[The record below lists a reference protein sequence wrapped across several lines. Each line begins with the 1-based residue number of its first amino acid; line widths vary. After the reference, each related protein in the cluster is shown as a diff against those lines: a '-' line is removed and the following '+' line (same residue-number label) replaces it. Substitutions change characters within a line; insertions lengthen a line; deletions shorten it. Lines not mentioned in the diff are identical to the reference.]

1 MEAVA
6 DNSPRNESDLIVPPQ
21 TDPVA
26 IVDVWSRTAPK
37 YRRRAIIML
46 FLLWL
51 LFAGLCSFAFWLR
64 TGAPLPWTYDQYADL
79 MARSFMPTGQNQITL
94 ADFLSHPINVRDVPI
109 HAVIMGL
116 LFASLTSIPILVTIL
131 YRLPSAIVLCA
142 MVIFLAA
149 MPWLGLTVLLGCI
162 LSVLPAF
169 RFTFRYA
176 SALIG
181 LVPIAIYF
189 VSASWQPSTASTRSF
204 QNQALMYA
212 PWVLAL
218 LSSCV
223 ICAVALLIARLINYR
238 PGGIPPLL
246 TALFAIPVFLFH
258 TQVGRDELSY
268 RVLEVSIGPTGH
280 AMFAKLDAGMMAE
293 REAARSWSEA
303 QDTSFAELS
312 RHLFDR
318 YVDRALVDAETDR
331 LRAIDACDRFI
342 RDFPQSRYVANVLFL
357 KGQAQDHRL
366 IRSSLVQNQ
375 RIEYRNDS
383 PGLASLATWET
394 IRQQFPSSSLVAMA
408 LYKLAILQTRE
419 GKLTDA
425 LNLLNTL
432 LLRFDLAR
440 ATTQPR
446 TPPPD
451 ARNFVFQRTDP
462 TAGLGLDVPALVLQA
477 RRLRELIEACQGD
490 APRSF
495 QELFVA
501 VPKDAE
507 RTVHPVQLL
516 LWLDETDPAYASN
529 LRALIAHFPESI
541 TADFARIRLTMQEA
555 AISRRIDRF
564 RVLVSQLANRPS
576 AAQAMFCLAE
586 VLEDDNITDEAR
598 ARYDDLSRT
607 HPNSCWAQEAAAR
620 LATLSVA
627 EGSEDASSR

>member
-1 MEAVA
+1 MEATA
-6 DNSPRNESDLIVPPQ
+6 DNSAPSESALASPPH
-21 TDPVA
+21 DPAA

-37 YRRRAIIML
+37 YRRRAVIML
-46 FLLWL
+46 ILLWL
-51 LFAGLCSFAFWLR
+51 LFSGLCCFAFWLR
-64 TGAPLPWTYDQYADL
+64 TGVPLPWTHDQYAAL
-79 MARSFMPTGQNQITL
+79 MARSFMPAGQNQITL

-142 MVIFLAA
+142 MVMFLAA

-189 VSASWQPSTASTRSF
+189 VSASWQPAAASPRSF

-246 TALFAIPVFLFH
+246 TALFAIPVLLFH

-268 RVLEVSIGPTGH
+268 RVLEESIGPAGH
-280 AMFAKLDAGMMAE
+280 SMFAKLDAGMMAE

-303 QDTSFAELS
+303 RETSFAELS
-312 RHLFDR
+312 RHLFEK
-318 YVDRALVDAETDR
+318 YVERALVEAETDR
-331 LRAIDACDRFI
+331 LRAIESCDRFI
-342 RDFPQSRYVANVLFL
+342 REFPQSRYVANVLFL
-357 KGQAQDHRL
+357 KGQVQDHRL
-366 IRSSLVQNQ
+366 IRSSLDRNQ

-394 IRQQFPSSSLVAMA
+394 IRQQFPSSSLGAMA
-408 LYKLAILQTRE
+408 MYKLAILQARQ
-419 GKLTDA
+419 GKLTEA
-425 LNLLNTL
+425 LNLLSAL
-432 LLRFDLAR
+432 LLRYDLAR

-446 TPPPD
+446 MPPPD

-462 TAGLGLDVPALVLQA
+462 TAGLGLDVSGLVVQA

-490 APRSF
+490 APRPYG
-495 QELFVA
+495 ELFVTTE
-501 VPKDAE
+501 E
-507 RTVHPVQLL
+507 RGDQSVHPLQLL
-516 LWLDETDPAYASN
+516 LGMDETDSAYATN

-576 AAQAMFCLAE
+576 AAQALFCLAE

-598 ARYDDLSRT
+598 TRYDDLART
-607 HPNSCWAQEAAAR
+607 YPNSCWAQEASVR

-627 EGSEDASSR
+627 EGADDAPGS

>member
-1 MEAVA
+1 MEGVA
-6 DNSPRNESDLIVPPQ
+6 ENANRNESGLDVLPPV
-21 TDPVA
+21 DPA
-26 IVDVWSRTAPK
+26 DIVDVWSRTAPK
-37 YRRRAIIML
+37 YRRRAVIML
-46 FLLWL
+46 ILLWL
-51 LFAGLCSFAFWLR
+51 LFAGLCCFAFWLR
-64 TGAPLPWTYDQYADL
+64 TGVPLPWSYDHYAAL
-79 MARSFMPTGQNQITL
+79 MARSFIPAGQDQITL

-131 YRLPSAIVLCA
+131 YRLPSAVVLCA

-149 MPWLGLTVLLGCI
+149 MPWLGLTVLLGCV

-169 RFTFRYA
+169 RFSFRYA

-189 VSASWQPSTASTRSF
+189 VSASWQPASTSPRSF

-246 TALFAIPVFLFH
+246 TALFAIPVLLFH

-268 RVLEVSIGPTGH
+268 RVLEESIGPAGRTL
-280 AMFAKLDAGMMAE
+280 FARVDAGMLAE
-293 REAARSWSEA
+293 REAARSWSDA
-303 QDTSFAELS
+303 RDTSFAELS
-312 RHLFDR
+312 RQLLGQFI
-318 YVDRALVDAETDR
+318 DRALVDAESDR
-331 LRAIDACDRFI
+331 LRAIESCDRFI
-342 RDFPQSRYVANVLFL
+342 REFPQSRYVANVLFL
-357 KGQAQDHRL
+357 KGQVQDYRL
-366 IRSSLVQNQ
+366 VGSSLARNQ

-383 PGLASLATWET
+383 PSLASLATWET
-394 IRQQFPSSSLVAMA
+394 IRQQFPASSLSAVA
-408 LYKLAILQTRE
+408 LYKLAILHARQ

-425 LNLLNTL
+425 LELLNSL

-446 TPPPD
+446 MPPPD

-462 TAGLGLDVPALVLQA
+462 TAGLGLDVAGLVLQA
-477 RRLRELIEACQGD
+477 RRLRELIESSQGD
-490 APRSF
+490 APRPYDEVF
-495 QELFVA
+495 EV
-501 VPKDAE
+501 VPKTEE
-507 RTVHPVQLL
+507 RTIHPVQLL
-516 LWLDETDPAYASN
+516 LWLDETAPAYASN
-529 LRALIAHFPESI
+529 LRALIAHFPESV
-541 TADFARIRLTMQEA
+541 TSDFARIRLTMQEA

-576 AAQAMFCLAE
+576 AAQALFCLAE

-598 ARYDDLSRT
+598 TRYDDLARLY
-607 HPNSCWAQEAAAR
+607 PNSCWAQEAAGR
-620 LATLSVA
+620 LAALSVA
-627 EGSEDASSR
+627 EGSEDTSGS

>member
-1 MEAVA
+1 MEAA
-6 DNSPRNESDLIVPPQ
+6 AESPSPIESASSPPPAH
-21 TDPVA
+21 DPAA

-37 YRRRAIIML
+37 YRRRAVIML
-46 FLLWL
+46 ILLWL
-51 LFAGLCSFAFWLR
+51 LFAGLCCFAFWLR
-64 TGAPLPWTYDQYADL
+64 TGVPLPWTHDQYAAL
-79 MARSFMPTGQNQITL
+79 MARSFMPAGQNQITL

-142 MVIFLAA
+142 MVMFLAA

-169 RFTFRYA
+169 RFSFRYA

-189 VSASWQPSTASTRSF
+189 VSASWQPAAASPRSF

-246 TALFAIPVFLFH
+246 TALFAIPVLLFH

-268 RVLEVSIGPTGH
+268 RVLEESIGPAGH
-280 AMFAKLDAGMMAE
+280 SMFAKLDAGMMAE

-303 QDTSFAELS
+303 RETSFAELS
-312 RHLFDR
+312 RHLFDQ
-318 YVDRALVDAETDR
+318 YVERALVDAETDR
-331 LRAIDACDRFI
+331 LRAIDSCDRFI
-342 RDFPQSRYVANVLFL
+342 REFPQSRYVANVLFL
-357 KGQAQDHRL
+357 KGQVQDHRL
-366 IRSSLVQNQ
+366 VRSSLHRNQ

-394 IRQQFPSSSLVAMA
+394 IRQQFPSSSLGAMA
-408 LYKLAILQTRE
+408 MYKLAILQARQ
-419 GKLTDA
+419 GKLTEA
-425 LNLLNTL
+425 LNLLSAM
-432 LLRFDLAR
+432 LLRYDLAR

-446 TPPPD
+446 MPPPD

-462 TAGLGLDVPALVLQA
+462 TAGLGLDVPALVVQA

-490 APRSF
+490 APRPYG
-495 QELFVA
+495 ELFVTTTEGG
-501 VPKDAE
+501 DHS
-507 RTVHPVQLL
+507 VHPVQLL
-516 LWLDETDPAYASN
+516 LGMDETDSAYATN

-576 AAQAMFCLAE
+576 AAQALFCLAE
-586 VLEDDNITDEAR
+586 VLEEDNITDEAR
-598 ARYDDLSRT
+598 TRYDDLSRT
-607 HPNSCWAQEAAAR
+607 YPNSCWAQEAAVR

-627 EGSEDASSR
+627 EGAEDAPGS